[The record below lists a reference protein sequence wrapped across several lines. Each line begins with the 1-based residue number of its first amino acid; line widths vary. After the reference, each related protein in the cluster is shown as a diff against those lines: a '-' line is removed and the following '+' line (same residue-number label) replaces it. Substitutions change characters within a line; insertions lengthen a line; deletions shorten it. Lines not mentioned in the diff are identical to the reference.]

1 MIPTPARAIGA
12 MVAPVVLITAG
23 GIISNGILSVSGSVN
38 DRLRAMNRER
48 FELLSDDSGSGAMSA
63 ERGILARERMREI
76 DVQVPMLIRRHNL
89 LRNAVLSIYLS
100 IGALVVAVVALGL
113 SVTITSE
120 VAGLLALAFVL
131 AGSVGLL
138 VALAIAAR
146 STWLSHDAVDF
157 ETRAAMAM
165 GTPER

>member
-1 MIPTPARAIGA
+1 
-12 MVAPVVLITAG
+12 
-23 GIISNGILSVSGSVN
+23 
-38 DRLRAMNRER
+38 MNRER
-48 FELLSDDSGSGAMSA
+48 FELLSDDSGSGPMTA
-63 ERGILARERMREI
+63 GLGTLARERMREI

-100 IGALVVAVVALGL
+100 IGAPVVAVVALGL
-113 SVTITSE
+113 SVSIISE
-120 VAGLLALAFVL
+120 VAGLFALAFVL
-131 AGSVGLL
+131 AGSMGLL

-157 ETRAAMAM
+157 ETSAAMAM